1 MLEEKVFSGTS
12 LQTLLGVIN
21 FLHVTRQDFTESH
34 NMICD
39 CDQILSL
46 SLSGWCREQGD
57 SFSGGC
63 GKSKLHSVA
72 LHKAIS
78 IWSPGHGHML
88 DTIIF
93 HDDEA
98 WMVGENL
105 EAREEHRKTR
115 GKGWQERSGQ
125 SRQRQEERGNE
136 AFLTPRTAW
145 RQVIYKSNFGL
156 TSKPWSIAT
165 LIDVSAAW

>member
-1 MLEEKVFSGTS
+1 MLEEKVFSGMS
-12 LQTLLGVIN
+12 LQTLLGVIY
-21 FLHVTRQDFTESH
+21 FLHVTRRYFTESH
-34 NMICD
+34 NMNWD
-39 CDQILSL
+39 CDRILSV
-46 SLSGWCREQGD
+46 SGWCRKHGD

-63 GKSKLHSVA
+63 GKSKLHSGA
-72 LHKAIS
+72 LHKAVS
-78 IWSPGHGHML
+78 IWGPGHGRML

-98 WMVGENL
+98 WVMGEKL
-105 EAREEHRKTR
+105 GAREEHRKTKE
-115 GKGWQERSGQ
+115 KGWQERSGQ

-136 AFLTPRTAW
+136 AFLTPHTAW